1 MENLPLLIRRWCR
14 GTIRQ
19 AHWMERNRRIEC
31 ILCLFQSN
39 KSDIYFRI
47 QRKNVRTI
55 QLSFINR
62 ICNSLQRTDA
72 WPRNVCISAEQK
84 QVRINENNKIQSKYS
99 DLHLIISKSR
109 KSSNFKNQPK
119 LRKKK
124 PRLPRPGGR
133 STDVEGRPFTFPETK
148 PLRWTI
154 TLSELNSCT
163 SSVRICYKKLCLD
176 WTLYLRGN
184 FQFKVF
190 NQDVFVSS
198 RNCMHHCWL
207 GSWILISDFFL
218 FYDNDKFRPNLSN
231 KCL

>member
-39 KSDIYFRI
+39 KSDIYFII

-84 QVRINENNKIQSKYS
+84 QVRINENRKIQSKYC
-99 DLHLIISKSR
+99 DLQCIISKSH

-119 LRKKK
+119 LRKK
-124 PRLPRPGGR
+124 RLAPAASAADR
-133 STDVEGRPFTFPETK
+133 EGIGCCGPPVYIPWNE
-148 PLRWTI
+148 
-154 TLSELNSCT
+154 T
-163 SSVRICYKKLCLD
+163 SSVKNNVV
-176 WTLYLRGN
+176 WTELRYLFG
-184 FQFKVF
+184 
-190 NQDVFVSS
+190 
-198 RNCMHHCWL
+198 
-207 GSWILISDFFL
+207 
-218 FYDNDKFRPNLSN
+218 
-231 KCL
+231 

>member
-72 WPRNVCISAEQK
+72 WPRNVCISTEQK

-99 DLHLIISKSR
+99 DLHFIISKSR
-109 KSSNFKNQPK
+109 QSSNFKNQPK

-124 PRLPRPGGR
+124 APAA
-133 STDVEGRPFTFPETK
+133 SAGRPIDRCGGPPVYIPWNE
-148 PLRWTI
+148 
-154 TLSELNSCT
+154 T
-163 SSVRICYKKLCLD
+163 SSVNYNVV
-176 WTLYLRGN
+176 WTELKYLFG
-184 FQFKVF
+184 
-190 NQDVFVSS
+190 
-198 RNCMHHCWL
+198 
-207 GSWILISDFFL
+207 
-218 FYDNDKFRPNLSN
+218 
-231 KCL
+231 